1 MTQAIIWSLGMNIPL
16 IINIVV
22 FVGLIFL
29 LAQTRKTDWSLSKKV
44 LAGLILGVVFG
55 LGLHLIYGGGHPILA
70 ESISWFNIVGNGY
83 VKLLQMVVMPLV
95 FVSILG
101 AVAKLHQA
109 SSLGKISFYTI
120 GTLLFTTLIA
130 ALVGVFVTNL
140 FGLTAK
146 GLVQGAA
153 ETARLT
159 AIQTDYV
166 GKVTDLSVP
175 QFILSFIPSNPFA
188 ELTGANPTSIISVV
202 IFAVFLGVAA
212 LNLMKDDA
220 EKGQRILTAIQ
231 TLQSWVMKLVR
242 LVMTLTPYGVFA
254 LMTKVVASSN
264 VADILNLGGFLVASY
279 LGLAIMFVVHAIIL
293 TVTGVSPL
301 KFFKKVAPV
310 LTFAFTSRSSAA
322 SIPLSIEAQTR
333 RLGVPE
339 SIASFSASFGATI
352 GQNGCAGLYPAMLA
366 VMVAPTMGIN
376 TLDPMWIASLVGIVT
391 LSSIGVAGVGGGAT
405 FAALIVLPAMGLPV
419 TLVALLISIEPL
431 IDMGRTALNVNGSMT
446 AGVVTSQFM
455 GQTDKA
461 IMHSEDEIELTQHH

>member
-1 MTQAIIWSLGMNIPL
+1 
-16 IINIVV
+16 
-22 FVGLIFL
+22 
-29 LAQTRKTDWSLSKKV
+29 
-44 LAGLILGVVFG
+44 
-55 LGLHLIYGGGHPILA
+55 
-70 ESISWFNIVGNGY
+70 
-83 VKLLQMVVMPLV
+83 MVVMPLV

-188 ELTGANPTSIISVV
+188 ELTGSNPTSIISVV
-202 IFAVFLGVAA
+202 IFAVFLGIAA

-264 VADILNLGGFLVASY
+264 VADIFNLGGFLVASY

-461 IMHSEDEIELTQHH
+461 IMNSEDEIELTQHH